1 MVGYYTLAAGS
12 VSRAEAP
19 DRVSKGLAN
28 HPVPVILLAR
38 LAVDRSEQGQ
48 GLGKGLLKDA
58 FRRVILAADLIG
70 CRALLVHAKDDGA
83 KAFYEK
89 VGFVPSPTNPLHLY
103 LLVKNILG
111 NLGP

>member
-1 MVGYYTLAAGS
+1 M
-12 VSRAEAP
+12 
-19 DRVSKGLAN
+19 
-28 HPVPVILLAR
+28 
-38 LAVDRSEQGQ
+38 
-48 GLGKGLLKDA
+48 
-58 FRRVILAADLIG
+58 ILAADLIG